1 MTKQDNIKIALLL
14 GHIAALKDHDT
25 SEHNTRVAYLSCLFG
40 EKLNLNRPTLQA
52 LMKGAFL
59 HDIDKIGIPDAIL
72 LKNGKLNKSE
82 WEIMKS
88 HTTLGAELV
97 QDIKW
102 FDDARDV
109 ILHHHEKFDG
119 TGYPDGLKG
128 DEIPLHVRAFSVIDV
143 FDALIAHRPYKK
155 EFSLEKAKQII
166 QKDSNSHF
174 DPNLIK
180 EFLPLCNSFYNISK
194 NYTHDELKE
203 KLVKKRE
210 KIFG

>member
-14 GHIAALKDHDT
+14 GHIATLKDHDT

-40 EKLNLNRPTLQA
+40 EKLNLDIFTLQS

-59 HDIDKIGIPDAIL
+59 HDIGKIGIPDAIL
-72 LKNGKLNKSE
+72 LKKGKLNEDE
-82 WEIMKS
+82 WAIMKT
-88 HTTLGAELV
+88 HTTLGVELIE
-97 QDIKW
+97 DINW
-102 FDDARDV
+102 FHDAKDI

-119 TGYPDGLKG
+119 TGYPYGLKE
-128 DEIPLHVRAFSVIDV
+128 DEIPLHVKMFSIVDV
-143 FDALIAHRPYKK
+143 FDALIVKRPYKK
-155 EFSLEKAKQII
+155 PFSLEKAKNII
-166 QKDSNSHF
+166 KEQSFTHF
-174 DPNLIK
+174 DPSLVDV
-180 EFLPLCNSFYNISK
+180 FLTMADDFYHITK